1 VRDVFLADILASP
14 EDDAP
19 RMAFADW
26 LQENG
31 DPERGEFIVI
41 QLDRDRRAR
50 TGVRMS
56 DEERAMRDR
65 EGELWGENHW
75 KDSWFGEFMRWPCP
89 PNIRVR
95 RGFLDELHYD
105 AQGFASLPFDTL
117 EGHKLSRPIFD
128 VHPLREVEVTGNWD
142 EYAQQISSRIPK
154 RLRFLTLGDGCEM
167 TRSEATALLSHSRH
181 VGWDSTLE
189 ELSFEM
195 HNPSALRMLM
205 EKLPKVRIR
214 AGGTLWSAHTPAGN
228 RKILQERQAT
238 LSLMP
243 KNIKE
248 TT

>member
-1 VRDVFLADILASP
+1 VSDIEREFLADILKNP
-14 EDDAP
+14 DDDAP
-19 RMAFADW
+19 RAAFADW

-65 EGELWGENHW
+65 EGDLWEKNHW
-75 KDSWFGEFMRWPCP
+75 RASWFGEFMRWPCP

-128 VHPLREVEVTGNWD
+128 AHPLREVVVTGNWD
-142 EYAQQISSRIPK
+142 QYAQQISSRIPK

-181 VGWDSTLE
+181 VGWESTLE

-195 HNPSALRMLM
+195 HNRPALDMLLA
-205 EKLPKVRIR
+205 KLPKVRIR
-214 AGGTLWSAHTPAGN
+214 ADGTLWSAELSNGN
-228 RKILQERQAT
+228 RKMLEERQIGTVLAT
-238 LSLMP
+238 ENSP
-243 KNIKE
+243 
-248 TT
+248 